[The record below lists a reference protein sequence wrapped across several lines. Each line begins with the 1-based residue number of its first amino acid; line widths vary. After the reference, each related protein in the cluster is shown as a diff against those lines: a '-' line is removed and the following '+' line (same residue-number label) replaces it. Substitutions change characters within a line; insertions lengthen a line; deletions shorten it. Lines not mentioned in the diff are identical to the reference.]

1 MKGLLFF
8 LVLLGIGFIAWSV
21 NKKEGFQ
28 DITPDGASPGLV
40 IPIISPRH
48 QTLTMGDVIP
58 FTEPS
63 TALLAP
69 PPGQAASVNSKP
81 SEDPAL
87 QKADAKRIQSVHESM
102 MGFFQTDVP
111 GLQKMGDAS
120 IQLPLAT
127 ARSDFG
133 RLRDELDVLKRNPGL
148 ESSLTQDD
156 INGIEANLAY
166 LQKKWRLSVNARSG
180 APSPMLPE
188 EEEGFND
195 MPSGSAPG
203 WFSSLFGTTKE
214 GFQTTTSGEGT
225 SGEGTSSEGTNKG
238 TSSEGTSKG
247 TSSEGTNKGTS
258 GGGTNKGSG
267 SDNSDAVT
275 LRDLQ
280 DLALKLSIEMVR
292 LGASGATDSNTQ
304 ARTSV
309 LKGIKQYIDDLIQ
322 DVKSGIRTISSVQ
335 LTKSDIAKFLPAITN
350 PNSAIS
356 DITKDFGLQSVL
368 SSLFPKYALG
378 DKNGS
383 EISKQLFN
391 KYMKDI
397 TENLSWDVGLS
408 YTGKAQQEVAANYA
422 SAMRDAR
429 YAVDTT
435 GTPVASNSGVVANT
449 TNSAAR
455 ASSAYRGLFESV
467 ISSVT
472 GQDAKVTIHGKD
484 GSSTTTG
491 DASPMNKG
499 SSSIFDWQTRSTQ
512 ICNQI
517 NARGLKA
524 YDYGCMKS
532 DDKVSTNFSWRGY
545 TRMVCTRLSTMY
557 DPSIPELCGCPP
569 PTWIGWR
576 P

>member
-48 QTLTMGDVIP
+48 QTLTTGDVIP

-69 PPGQAASVNSKP
+69 PPGQAASVNSRP
-81 SEDPAL
+81 PEDPAL

-133 RLRDELDVLKRNPGL
+133 RLRDELDVLKKNPGL

-195 MPSGSAPG
+195 MPSGSVPG

-214 GFQTTTSGEGT
+214 GFQTTTSG
-225 SGEGTSSEGTNKG
+225 
-238 TSSEGTSKG
+238 
-247 TSSEGTNKGTS
+247 
-258 GGGTNKGSG
+258 GGSPGAGSPGAG
-267 SDNSDAVT
+267 SPGAGSPGAGSPDPNAVT
-275 LRDLQ
+275 LKDLQ

-309 LKGIKQYIDDLIQ
+309 LKAIKQNIDDLIQ
-322 DVKSGIRTISSVQ
+322 DVKSGIRTISSVP
-335 LTKSDIAKFLPAITN
+335 LTKSDIAKFLPTITN

-378 DKNGS
+378 DISGS
-383 EISKQLFN
+383 EISKQLFD

-449 TNSAAR
+449 TNSAAG

-491 DASPMNKG
+491 DASPTNKG